1 VADFSGSLEGA
12 ERMAGFRM
20 HITVSS
26 LCGIVYGGAAV
37 KPLSFE
43 PEVGILA
50 AGVTALGGM
59 LPDLDSDS
67 GRPVRELSA
76 LAAAILPMLLVR
88 RLLNS
93 GFTHE
98 SVIVI
103 SAVLYFLIRYLGSHI
118 LRRISV
124 HRGMWHSIPTMVIFG
139 LIVYL
144 EYNSNDVRIRIILAG
159 GVMVGFL
166 SHLILD
172 ELYSVDFN
180 GIRIRLN
187 QFAGSALKFFSPSW
201 TGTTVCYA
209 ILGLLAY
216 LAYMDSLAY
225 LKN

>member
-1 VADFSGSLEGA
+1 
-12 ERMAGFRM
+12 MAGFRM

-26 LCGIVYGGAAV
+26 LSGIIYGGAIV
-37 KPLSFE
+37 KPFGFE

-76 LAAAILPMLLVR
+76 LAAAMVPMLLVR
-88 RLLNS
+88 RLLHS

-103 SAVLYFLIRYLGSHI
+103 SALLYFLIRYLGAYL
-118 LRRISV
+118 LRRVSV
-124 HRGMWHSIPTMVIFG
+124 HRGMWHSIPAMVIFG

-144 EYNSNDVRIRIILAG
+144 EYRSDDVRIRLVLAG
-159 GVMVGFL
+159 GVMAGFL

-172 ELYSVDFN
+172 EIYAVDFN
-180 GIRIRLN
+180 GVRIRLN

-201 TGTTVCYA
+201 IGTSVCYA
-209 ILGLLAY
+209 ILGLFGYLAY
-216 LAYMDSLAY
+216 LDSVQY
-225 LKN
+225 LKP